1 MKIFFFSI
9 SFYFKNLQLHICNL
23 SKKDKPILAYVQY
36 KEGRA
41 KCEFLDCFILEWRDK
56 MNYLHKKSKIAK
68 RQKENDLVT
77 NSTQEIRQFELDN
90 FLFHFSII
98 VYFVVKLFWVVIKI
112 IYDFVVFVVIFVLV

>member
-1 MKIFFFSI
+1 MKKKFFSI
-9 SFYFKNLQLHICNL
+9 SFYFKNLQLHICIL

-36 KEGRA
+36 KESRA

-56 MNYLHKKSKIAK
+56 MNYLHKKGKIAK